1 LLLYC
6 HNTIALSRLSQTQAL
21 SKHHR
26 VSFSPSINKS
36 NAPFVLIHIYVWGP
50 SRVVSLSSHR
60 WFVSFIDDF
69 SQTPW
74 IYLLKDK
81 SEVFSVFQMF
91 HKMVQTQFNT
101 KNKIVRYDNGGE
113 YMSGNLETYFREQG
127 IIHQTTC
134 RYSAGK

>member
-1 LLLYC
+1 VFPALFL
-6 HNTIALSRLSQTQAL
+6 HNNVYKFQCETCGL

-26 VSFSPSINKS
+26 VSFSPRINKS
-36 NAPFVLIHIYVWGP
+36 NAPFVLIHIDVWGP
-50 SRVVSLSSHR
+50 SRVVSLSSYR

-74 IYLLKDK
+74 IYLL

-91 HKMVQTQFNT
+91 HKMAQTQFNT
-101 KNKIVRYDNGGE
+101 KNKIVDYGNGGE